1 MLRIAEFCSFL
12 DRVGVVQL
20 AEIDGPF
27 VTLRLSGRFW
37 HTRSMVLA
45 RVANYLQKRIP
56 VSFFYT
62 HNYLFCIG
70 HILELH
76 QLLVLAPQLFR

>member
-1 MLRIAEFCSFL
+1 MSQLLQLFDLKVGIT
-12 DRVGVVQL
+12 GVVQL

-56 VSFFYT
+56 E
-62 HNYLFCIG
+62 
-70 HILELH
+70 ILEVQIEDES
-76 QLLVLAPQLFR
+76 QLDDSAANF